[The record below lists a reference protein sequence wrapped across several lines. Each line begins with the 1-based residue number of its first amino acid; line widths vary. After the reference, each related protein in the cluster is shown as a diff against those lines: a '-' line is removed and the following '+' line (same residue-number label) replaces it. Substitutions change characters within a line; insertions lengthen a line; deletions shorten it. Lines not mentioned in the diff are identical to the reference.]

1 MKVEEAQRPLI
12 KGEIFLVPCLVKR
25 ELEDEQNIWLDIKTK
40 KILRFLYYRL
50 LIILITMLRMVKK
63 KVIFI

>member
-25 ELEDEQNIWLDIKTK
+25 ELEDEQNIWLDIKN
-40 KILRFLYYRL
+40 
-50 LIILITMLRMVKK
+50 
-63 KVIFI
+63 

>member
-40 KILRFLYYRL
+40 KNTKIFVLP
-50 LIILITMLRMVKK
+50 IINHPHNDVENGQK
-63 KVIFI
+63 